1 MEPEKGPSVVS
12 AGGPFIFLVLKFLL
26 TLLKMVIGLAGDSI
40 SVTIFSYWGGTVQQE
55 PFDRK
60 RLVNEYTKFDRE
72 QNGGKGQSESPDSG
86 HLGWSESGCLDAYIK
101 LYESTGDEKWLRKM
115 TSHFDRM
122 LRTRQDHFE
131 DGSPTWVTPTY
142 SVALVHT
149 GKMHNRGTAQ
159 ITPVE
164 DRVWTIRG
172 GASIGDGRWILEVKD
187 GGGFVVHDYGTR
199 RQAAKGKFR
208 SGADIPFFSPF
219 KISIAGKPMPGDRFW
234 VQMFEGEPLEYI
246 VHQGMFLYPMSRFI
260 ETVLKNRDLKAKYG
274 EKAGK
279 YLKFIAEEIAD
290 KHERDWVDTSRS
302 TGGYRFSPWMTERF
316 PNRIMP
322 HNQYLAL
329 GRAYLMLGN
338 VSRKRLFA
346 DRTERMA
353 RNFKKHLRKT
363 GNAYTWYYWDWLE
376 AGDPGNSNVEDTS
389 HGQIDIGF
397 VVDAC
402 RRGVVFTPGDLKRF
416 GRTLLDQ
423 MWNGSLEDPV
433 IGGHVDRK
441 EGDAKPVRDW
451 IDLCQW
457 TPDVWDV
464 MFASFC
470 KQGQPVSHIPSI
482 LQGWSRFHEGRK
494 KK

>member
-1 MEPEKGPSVVS
+1 
-12 AGGPFIFLVLKFLL
+12 
-26 TLLKMVIGLAGDSI
+26 
-40 SVTIFSYWGGTVQQE
+40 
-55 PFDRK
+55 
-60 RLVNEYTKFDRE
+60 
-72 QNGGKGQSESPDSG
+72 
-86 HLGWSESGCLDAYIK
+86 
-101 LYESTGDEKWLRKM
+101 
-115 TSHFDRM
+115 
-122 LRTRQDHFE
+122 
-131 DGSPTWVTPTY
+131 
-142 SVALVHT
+142 
-149 GKMHNRGTAQ
+149 
-159 ITPVE
+159 
-164 DRVWTIRG
+164 
-172 GASIGDGRWILEVKD
+172 
-187 GGGFVVHDYGTR
+187 
-199 RQAAKGKFR
+199 
-208 SGADIPFFSPF
+208 
-219 KISIAGKPMPGDRFW
+219 
-234 VQMFEGEPLEYI
+234 
-246 VHQGMFLYPMSRFI
+246 
-260 ETVLKNRDLKAKYG
+260 
-274 EKAGK
+274 
-279 YLKFIAEEIAD
+279 
-290 KHERDWVDTSRS
+290 
-302 TGGYRFSPWMTERF
+302 
-316 PNRIMP
+316 
-322 HNQYLAL
+322 
-329 GRAYLMLGN
+329 
-338 VSRKRLFA
+338 
-346 DRTERMA
+346 MA